1 MIKVFEV
8 PLSVDLKEFAEF
20 LWQHEVPHRI
30 VEDEQVQSLWV
41 PRGVNADRVRFV
53 YDEWLS
59 GADISEV
66 KVQRPLH
73 QRINPLDFPLT
84 IGLLVI
90 SAVITMG
97 IGFGSQNDLMHWLTI
112 TAFRVEGQNLIYT
125 NLQESLRSLELWRFI
140 TPIFMHFN
148 MPHILFN
155 SLWMWVIGRRIE
167 QLQGWMIFLVVVIW
181 SAIVSNI
188 AQFWIS
194 GPMFGGLSGVVFAVL
209 AYTWLWDKLAGVPVF
224 GFPPALMIF
233 MVVWLALGYTGLL
246 EILGFGSIANTA
258 HLAGLIAGLSAVP
271 LVRMIFR
278 RASTI

>member
-8 PLSVDLKEFAEF
+8 SLSVDLKEFAEF
-20 LWQHEVPHRI
+20 LWQHEIPHRI
-30 VEDEQVQSLWV
+30 VEDEQAQSLWV
-41 PRGVNADRVRFV
+41 PRDVNADKVRFI
-53 YDEWLS
+53 YDQWLS

-84 IGLLVI
+84 ISLLVI

-97 IGFGSQNDLMHWLTI
+97 IGFGSQTDLMHWLTI
-112 TAFRVEGQNLIYT
+112 TDFRVEGQNH
-125 NLQESLRSLELWRFI
+125 LQDSLRSFELWRFV

-148 MPHILFN
+148 VPHILFN

-167 QLQGWMIFLVVVIW
+167 QLQGWMVFLVIVIW
-181 SAIVSNI
+181 SAVVSNI

-209 AYTWLWDKLAGVPVF
+209 AYTWLWDKLAPVPLF

-233 MVVWLALGYTGLL
+233 MVFWLALGYTGLL
-246 EILGFGSIANTA
+246 EVLGFGSIANTA

-271 LVRMIFR
+271 LIRMIFR
-278 RASTI
+278 QASAI